1 MIKSR
6 TINKYLKG
14 CLIASAATVTVMST
28 SIFQTLAAGNYKD
41 TVHEEYNS
49 TDLVEVTDIGT
60 EQRGK
65 WDYTSSYAYNKNS
78 NTDFDAVFVYGSYN
92 EDNDPS
98 CGEPAYDGLHNC
110 TYGETLDLPMGC
122 SRYFPNTVKEEGYEC
137 ASLRIWPDYGG
148 KGMYIYFLWSPDSI

>member
-14 CLIASAATVTVMST
+14 CLIASAAAVTVMST

-49 TDLVEVTDIGT
+49 TDLVEVTDIITG
-60 EQRGK
+60 QRGK

-122 SRYFPNTVKEEGYEC
+122 SKYFPNTVKEEGYEC

-148 KGMYIYFLWSPDSI
+148 KGMYVYFLRSPDSI

>member
-14 CLIASAATVTVMST
+14 CLIASAAAVTVMST

-49 TDLVEVTDIGT
+49 TDLVEVTDIIT
-60 EQRGK
+60 EPRGK
-65 WDYTSSYAYNKNS
+65 WDYTSSYAYNKSS
-78 NTDFDAVFVYGSYN
+78 NTDFEDVFVYGSYY

-98 CGEPAYDGLHNC
+98 YGEPAYDGLHDC
-110 TYGETLDLPMGC
+110 TYGSRKDLPVGR
-122 SRYFPNTVKEEGYEC
+122 SGYFPNTVKEEGYEC
-137 ASLRIWPDYGG
+137 ASLRICPVYGG
-148 KGMYIYFLWSPDSI
+148 KGMYVCFLWSPDSI